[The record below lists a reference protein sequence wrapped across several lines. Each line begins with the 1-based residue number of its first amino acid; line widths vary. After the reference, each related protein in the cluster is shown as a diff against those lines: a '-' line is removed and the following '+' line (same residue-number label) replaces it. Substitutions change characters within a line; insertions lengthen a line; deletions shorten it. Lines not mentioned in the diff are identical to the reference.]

1 MNLLGDPKFARLWA
15 ASFFSEIAEWILQV
29 SLPLSM
35 YQLTGSAASTAT
47 MMIVGLVPTVVIS
60 PIAGP
65 LADRGNRHRVL
76 CMVSLAQAAVA
87 LPLLLAEHVA
97 VLYVVMAAQAGL
109 AAIAEPTRNA
119 LVPQVVGP
127 DQVTGAN
134 GLMSVNA
141 NVARLAGGS
150 AGGWLLSVGG
160 LDQTVTIYAAVL
172 ALAAMLFAARFAIDL
187 PSAEKRP
194 RLLRQWVDGL
204 TEIRRNPA
212 LRTTSAAVVSLSI
225 TQGMFLVLFLVFV
238 LRTLGGDEADAGLL
252 RGVQALGG
260 LTAGVLVATVARHVD
275 PAKLLGYGALVMGLY
290 SALTWNTAHVTTSM
304 AVFVGLFAVAGGPGV
319 FVGTGMLSV
328 IQKVT
333 PPQLTG
339 RVLSTAFAGIAAA
352 QAIGMQVA
360 GALADRVGLE
370 ILLDVQAFLFLPAAV
385 VALRLARSRASIQ
398 VSAARSWP
406 EH

>member
-127 DQVTGAN
+127 DRVTGAN

>member
-1 MNLLGDPKFARLWA
+1 MNLLREPKFARLSA
-15 ASFFSEIAEWILQV
+15 ASLFSEIAEWILQV

-35 YQLTGSAASTAT
+35 YQLTGSAASTAV
-47 MMIVGLVPTVVIS
+47 MMIIGLVPAVAIS

-76 CMVSLAQAAVA
+76 CAVSLAQAAVA

-127 DQVTGAN
+127 DRVTGAN

-141 NVARLAGGS
+141 NVARLAGGW
-150 AGGWLLSVGG
+150 AGGLLLASGG
-160 LDQTVTIYAAVL
+160 LGVTVAVYAGVL
-172 ALAAMLFAARFAIDL
+172 ALAAALFAPRFAIDL
-187 PSAEKRP
+187 PGTGERP
-194 RLLRQWVDGL
+194 HVLRQWFDGL
-204 TEIRRNPA
+204 AEIRRNPA
-212 LRTTSAAVVSLSI
+212 LRTISVAVVLLQLA
-225 TQGMFLVLFLVFV
+225 QGMFLVLFLVFV
-238 LRTLGGDEADAGLL
+238 LRTLGGDEADTGLL
-252 RGVQALGG
+252 RGVQAIGG
-260 LTAGVLVATVARHVD
+260 LAAGVLVATVARRVD
-275 PAKLLGYGALVMGLY
+275 PAKLLGWGALVMGLY

-333 PPQLTG
+333 PPELTG
-339 RVLSTAFAGIAAA
+339 RVLSTAFAAIAAA
-352 QAIGMQVA
+352 EAVGMQVA
-360 GALADRVGLE
+360 GALADRIELE
-370 ILLDVQAFLFLPAAV
+370 ILLDVQAFLFLPAGLV
-385 VALRLARSRASIQ
+385 VLLRLARRRDPALT
-398 VSAARSWP
+398 
-406 EH
+406 